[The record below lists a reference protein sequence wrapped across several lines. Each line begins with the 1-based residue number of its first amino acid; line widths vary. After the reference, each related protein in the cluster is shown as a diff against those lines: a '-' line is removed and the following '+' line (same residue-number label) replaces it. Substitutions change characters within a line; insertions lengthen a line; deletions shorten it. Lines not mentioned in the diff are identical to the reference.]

1 MHALEWLTRSFF
13 PNYSRFRSECQ
24 SACSTCNGEDRDPK
38 AIPNEIEENERIMG
52 KLILVRH
59 GHTPLNK
66 PGEDERL
73 RGWLD
78 VPLDE
83 TGMQEAVD
91 TAEKLH
97 GYPIEAI
104 YCSDLK
110 RARQTAQILK
120 RKIRARITATPEL
133 RPWNLGVFGGEKV
146 KDILPFLNMLN
157 EHPDLAAPSG
167 ESFDQFYGRYAERL
181 RHLLALADGAEG
193 YVLAVTHV
201 RNLLAATVI
210 IEGGDKTEVPVCGG
224 PSTGAITVVERVDG
238 NWTMRREDGRAVVQ
252 NANGRNAEAPLVME
266 PRRPA
271 VQNGAGLRRR
281 PIRATA

>member
-1 MHALEWLTRSFF
+1 
-13 PNYSRFRSECQ
+13 
-24 SACSTCNGEDRDPK
+24 
-38 AIPNEIEENERIMG
+38 MG

-59 GHTPLNK
+59 GHTSLNK
-66 PGEDERL
+66 PGEHERL

-83 TGMQEAVD
+83 TGVQEAVEA
-91 TAEKLH
+91 AEKLH

-120 RKIRARITATPEL
+120 RKVRAGIMATPEL
-133 RPWNLGVFGGEKV
+133 RPWNLGIFCGEKI

-157 EHPDLAAPSG
+157 ERTDLAAPSG
-167 ESFDQFYGRYAERL
+167 ESFDQFYGRYSERL
-181 RHLLALADGAEG
+181 QQLLALADGAQG

-210 IEGGDKTEVPVCGG
+210 IEGGEKSDVPVCGG
-224 PSTGAITVVERVDG
+224 PSTGAITVVERIDG

-252 NANGRNAEAPLVME
+252 GTNGHNGETPFVLERLT
-266 PRRPA
+266 PA
-271 VQNGAGLRRR
+271 IRNGAGQRRR
-281 PIRATA
+281 SIRATA

>member
-1 MHALEWLTRSFF
+1 
-13 PNYSRFRSECQ
+13 
-24 SACSTCNGEDRDPK
+24 
-38 AIPNEIEENERIMG
+38 MG

-59 GHTPLNK
+59 GHTSLNK

-120 RKIRARITATPEL
+120 RKVKAGITATPEL
-133 RPWNLGVFGGEKV
+133 RPWNLGVFCGEKV
-146 KDILPFLNMLN
+146 KEILPFLAMLN
-157 EHPDLAAPSG
+157 KSTDLAAPGG
-167 ESFDQFYGRYAERL
+167 ESFDQFYSRYSERL
-181 RHLLALADGAEG
+181 RHLLELADAAEG

-210 IEGGDKTEVPVCGG
+210 IEGGDKAQVPVCGG
-224 PSTGAITVVERVDG
+224 PSTGAITVVERIDG
-238 NWTMRREDGRAVVQ
+238 NWTMRRDDGRAVVQ
-252 NANGRNAEAPLVME
+252 NTNGRNGEAPLVME
-266 PRRPA
+266 RRTPA
-271 VQNGAGLRRR
+271 IRNGVGQRRR

>member
-1 MHALEWLTRSFF
+1 
-13 PNYSRFRSECQ
+13 
-24 SACSTCNGEDRDPK
+24 
-38 AIPNEIEENERIMG
+38 MG

-59 GHTPLNK
+59 GHTSLNK

-73 RGWLD
+73 RAWLD

-97 GYPIEAI
+97 GYPIVAI

-120 RKIRARITATPEL
+120 RKVKARITATPEL
-133 RPWNLGVFGGEKV
+133 RPWNLGVFGGEKI
-146 KDILPFLNMLN
+146 KDILPFLNILN
-157 EHPDLAAPSG
+157 ERTDLAAPSG
-167 ESFDQFYGRYAERL
+167 ESFDQFYERYSERL
-181 RHLLALADGAEG
+181 RQLLALADGTQG

-210 IEGGDKTEVPVCGG
+210 IEGGDKSEVPVCGG
-224 PSTGAITVVERVDG
+224 PSTGAITLVERIDG
-238 NWTMRREDGRAVVQ
+238 IWTMRRDDGRAVVQ
-252 NANGRNAEAPLVME
+252 STNGLHGETPHLLERRTPAIRNGVG
-266 PRRPA
+266 
-271 VQNGAGLRRR
+271 QRRR
-281 PIRATA
+281 SIRATA

>member
-1 MHALEWLTRSFF
+1 
-13 PNYSRFRSECQ
+13 
-24 SACSTCNGEDRDPK
+24 
-38 AIPNEIEENERIMG
+38 MG

-59 GHTPLNK
+59 GHTALNK

-73 RGWLD
+73 RAWLD

-83 TGMQEAVD
+83 TGMREVVD

-120 RKIRARITATPEL
+120 RKVKARITATPEL
-133 RPWNLGVFGGEKV
+133 RPWNLGVFGGEKI

-157 EHPDLAAPSG
+157 ERTDLAAPSG
-167 ESFDQFYGRYAERL
+167 ESFDQFYERYSERL
-181 RHLLALADGAEG
+181 RQLMALADNTEG

-201 RNLLAATVI
+201 RNLLAASVI
-210 IEGGDKTEVPVCGG
+210 VQGGEKSEVPVCGG
-224 PSTGAITVVERVDG
+224 PGTGAITVVERANG
-238 NWTMRREDGRAVVQ
+238 NWTMRRDDGRAVVQ
-252 NANGRNAEAPLVME
+252 NTNTRHAGTPVLLERRTPAIRNGG
-266 PRRPA
+266 
-271 VQNGAGLRRR
+271 QRRR
-281 PIRATA
+281 SIRASA

>member
-1 MHALEWLTRSFF
+1 
-13 PNYSRFRSECQ
+13 
-24 SACSTCNGEDRDPK
+24 
-38 AIPNEIEENERIMG
+38 MG

-59 GHTPLNK
+59 GHTSLNK

-73 RGWLD
+73 RAWLD

-83 TGMQEAVD
+83 TGLQEAVE

-110 RARQTAQILK
+110 RARQTAQVLK
-120 RKIRARITATPEL
+120 RKVKARITATPEL
-133 RPWNLGVFGGEKV
+133 RPWNLGVFGGEKI

-157 EHPDLAAPSG
+157 ERTDLAAPSG
-167 ESFDQFYGRYAERL
+167 ESFDQFYGRYSVRL
-181 RHLLALADGAEG
+181 QQLMTLADSTEG

-210 IEGGDKTEVPVCGG
+210 VQGGEKSEVPVCGG
-224 PSTGAITVVERVDG
+224 PSTGAITFVERVDG
-238 NWTMRREDGRAVVQ
+238 NWTIRRDDGRPVVQ
-252 NANGRNAEAPLVME
+252 SADGRNGETHLVME
-266 PRRPA
+266 RRTPA
-271 VQNGAGLRRR
+271 IRNGAGQRRR
-281 PIRATA
+281 SIRATA

>member
-1 MHALEWLTRSFF
+1 
-13 PNYSRFRSECQ
+13 
-24 SACSTCNGEDRDPK
+24 
-38 AIPNEIEENERIMG
+38 MG

-59 GHTPLNK
+59 GHTSLNK

-73 RGWLD
+73 RAWLD
-78 VPLDE
+78 VPLDA

-91 TAEKLH
+91 TAEKLN

-120 RKIRARITATPEL
+120 RKVKARITATPEL
-133 RPWNLGVFGGEKV
+133 RPWNLGVFGGEKI

-157 EHPDLAAPSG
+157 ERTDLAAPSG
-167 ESFDQFYGRYAERL
+167 ESFGQFYGRYAGRL
-181 RHLLALADGAEG
+181 MDLLALADGAQG

-210 IEGGDKTEVPVCGG
+210 IEGGEKSKVPVCGG
-224 PSTGAITVVERVDG
+224 PSTGAITIVERVDG
-238 NWTMRREDGRAVVQ
+238 NWTMRRDDRRAVVQ
-252 NANGRNAEAPLVME
+252 GSNGRNGETPFVLQ
-266 PRRPA
+266 RRTPA
-271 VQNGAGLRRR
+271 IRNGAGQRRR
-281 PIRATA
+281 SIRATA

>member
-1 MHALEWLTRSFF
+1 
-13 PNYSRFRSECQ
+13 
-24 SACSTCNGEDRDPK
+24 
-38 AIPNEIEENERIMG
+38 MG

-73 RGWLD
+73 RAWLD

-91 TAEKLH
+91 TAEKLSE
-97 GYPIEAI
+97 YPIEAI

-120 RKIRARITATPEL
+120 RKVKARITATPEL
-133 RPWNLGVFGGEKV
+133 RPWNLGVFGGEKI

-157 EHPDLAAPSG
+157 ERTDLAAPSG
-167 ESFDQFYGRYAERL
+167 ESFDQFYDRYSERL
-181 RHLLALADGAEG
+181 RHLLALADAAQG

-210 IEGGDKTEVPVCGG
+210 IQGGEKSEVPVCGG
-224 PSTGAITVVERVDG
+224 PSTGAITVVERIDS
-238 NWTMRREDGRAVVQ
+238 NWMMRRDDGRAVVQ
-252 NANGRNAEAPLVME
+252 NNNGRHVEE
-266 PRRPA
+266 PVVLQRRTPA
-271 VQNGAGLRRR
+271 IRNSGQRRR
-281 PIRATA
+281 SIRATA